1 MPKNVQVS
9 FRFSAETVKLLKE
22 ISEKAKRSQVN
33 MLEVLIAREAYQQQ
47 LNRAILEGK
56 FSNTTGGQN
65 E

>member
-9 FRFSAETVKLLKE
+9 FRFSEETARLLKE
-22 ISEKAKRSQVN
+22 ISEKVKRSQVN

>member
-9 FRFSAETVKLLKE
+9 FRFSEETVKLLKE
-22 ISEKAKRSQVN
+22 ISEKVKRSQVN

-56 FSNTTGGQN
+56 FSDTTGGQN